1 MAFSDDSLQVE
12 SEEASEFVVVSV
24 QVAGEELAVS
34 NDGDDAAALTYT
46 SPALVPTSIE
56 VVTSPASVEVGIDCG
71 MPDMCGLDPCL
82 CGAADAWGA
91 CACNGAQEIGA
102 EISYT
107 TSDASVVTVQEA
119 FGRVWLIPHGQGEA
133 TITVTAQLEN
143 YGETS
148 CEVQVSVGGM
158 TSLDIG
164 VFSAAALAVVLVGAL
179 VVAAIRAIRKKKA
192 SKEVRDEWDV

>member
-1 MAFSDDSLQVE
+1 MAFSDDGLQTK
-12 SEEASEFVVVSV
+12 SEETSEVVIASV
-24 QVAGEELAVS
+24 QVAGEELVLS
-34 NDGDDAAALTYT
+34 NDDDNAVVLTYS

-82 CGAADAWGA
+82 CGAADSWGA
-91 CACNGAQEIGA
+91 CACNGTQEI
-102 EISYT
+102 ESEVSYT

-119 FGRVWLIPHGQGEA
+119 FGHMWLIPHGQGEA
-133 TITVTAQLEN
+133 TITVTTQLEH

-148 CEVQVSVGGM
+148 CELQVSVGGM

-164 VFSAAALAVVLVGAL
+164 VVSAAALVVVLVVAL
-179 VVAAIRAIRKKKA
+179 VVAMARVIRKKKT
-192 SKEVRDEWDV
+192 SKEVCDE